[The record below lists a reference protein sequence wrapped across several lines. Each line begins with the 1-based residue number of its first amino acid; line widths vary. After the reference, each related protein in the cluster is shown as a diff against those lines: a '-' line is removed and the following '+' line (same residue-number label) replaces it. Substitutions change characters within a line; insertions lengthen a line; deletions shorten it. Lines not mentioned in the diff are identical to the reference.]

1 MILQIKD
8 LLQLGYRADVDPL
21 MYMYV
26 CIYIGIRSVIYYA
39 CLNTI
44 KYYTVQVTNLYT
56 DASDSQDNHTE
67 VYNIIRMQ
75 MTPKIITIR
84 YIKRYKTLAT
94 LKFST
99 AAYRVV
105 VSTDHIRLNTWPSNY
120 LFTPKYRLKMMH
132 LHAII
137 SNNSS
142 LMQGVSANNH
152 RRFDLP

>member
-1 MILQIKD
+1 MFFVHIFTCNFPC
-8 LLQLGYRADVDPL
+8 V
-21 MYMYV
+21 
-26 CIYIGIRSVIYYA
+26 GIVSVIYYA

-75 MTPKIITIR
+75 MTPKIITSR
-84 YIKRYKTLAT
+84 YIKCYKTLAT

-105 VSTDHIRLNTWPSNY
+105 VSTDHISLNVWPSNY
-120 LFTPKYRLKMMH
+120 LFTLS
-132 LHAII
+132 I
-137 SNNSS
+137 
-142 LMQGVSANNH
+142 
-152 RRFDLP
+152 D

>member
-1 MILQIKD
+1 MYY
-8 LLQLGYRADVDPL
+8 LGCRRRP
-21 MYMYV
+21 YV
-26 CIYIGIRSVIYYA
+26 VFGNYVNVWLPVHGLVYIYIYIY
-39 CLNTI
+39 NTI

-67 VYNIIRMQ
+67 VYNIIWMQ
-75 MTPKIITIR
+75 MTPR

-99 AAYRVV
+99 AACRVV
-105 VSTDHIRLNTWPSNY
+105 VSTDHIRLNTWPSIY
-120 LFTPKYRLKMMH
+120 LYTLKYRLKMMH

-137 SNNSS
+137 SKNSS

-152 RRFDLP
+152 RIFD

>member
-1 MILQIKD
+1 MFLFIFYLQLSMCRNKECYILCLFKYNQVLQCKLQI
-8 LLQLGYRADVDPL
+8 
-21 MYMYV
+21 
-26 CIYIGIRSVIYYA
+26 
-39 CLNTI
+39 
-44 KYYTVQVTNLYT
+44 YTRMQVTPKIITLRY
-56 DASDSQDNHTE
+56 
-67 VYNIIRMQ
+67 IIRMQ

-132 LHAII
+132 LDAII
-137 SNNSS
+137 SKSSS